1 LSRRYYRFAD
11 DMRQVCPDCVI
22 PIHSHQPQRWAGNK
36 ASADSKEPTQD
47 SNDKPDNDQINRVD
61 ICVGDWKKHGLFP
74 AAPQEAKQEIR
85 HRVQNNGLTDD
96 KQDGDAGINVAMVRF
111 EVVQPIAKKMK
122 NQEKVNGDQNRID
135 HQFDSK
141 SSQTLSSLL
150 FHEGE
155 IVEA

>member
-1 LSRRYYRFAD
+1 
-11 DMRQVCPDCVI
+11 
-22 PIHSHQPQRWAGNK
+22 
-36 ASADSKEPTQD
+36 
-47 SNDKPDNDQINRVD
+47 
-61 ICVGDWKKHGLFP
+61 
-74 AAPQEAKQEIR
+74 
-85 HRVQNNGLTDD
+85 
-96 KQDGDAGINVAMVRF
+96 
-111 EVVQPIAKKMK
+111 MK